1 MFVRRKH
8 NKSGTCSI
16 QVVAKVDGKYR
27 VQKSFG
33 SSRDEAVLASLEQK
47 AKQRANEHEFGE
59 ALFAPDGAAEYDAM
73 MSGRCISPAL
83 QQNRG
88 PRLHLL
94 RRLYNHAGVGA
105 HPQDRR
111 IQDIAGLS
119 TLPGGE
125 DIPNRLCQS
134 LRQQAQVGTS
144 PHQGTARGC

>member
-27 VQKSFG
+27 VQKPFG

-111 IQDIAGLS
+111 IQDIAG
-119 TLPGGE
+119 
-125 DIPNRLCQS
+125 
-134 LRQQAQVGTS
+134 
-144 PHQGTARGC
+144 